1 MLQKMRKYQFLFEE
15 LVKRDFKKKYKRTV
29 LGMFLERPIPFADVV
44 GHEFGFTQFFG
55 RSTPHY
61 TIYLFSGQLVFS
73 YFTDAT
79 NSGMS
84 SLMDNSTIFSKIN
97 VPKYMFLLSK
107 NVSSFI
113 NFCLTLVVFLLFV
126 AIDGIPFR
134 WTFLFAALPNRM
146 PGCVQ
151 YRHGTYPICAVY
163 GFQRCQISLYGG
175 YTGHYVFFCNLL

>member
-29 LGMFLERPIPFADVV
+29 LGMFWSVLSPLLMLLVMSLV
-44 GHEFGFTQFFG
+44 FTQFFG

-84 SLMDNSTIFSKIN
+84 SLMDNSTIFSKMSEGCFSTFVIFPLQDWSASLAQIAS
-97 VPKYMFLLSK
+97 VPPSW
-107 NVSSFI
+107 N
-113 NFCLTLVVFLLFV
+113 C
-126 AIDGIPFR
+126 GGR
-134 WTFLFAALPNRM
+134 
-146 PGCVQ
+146 
-151 YRHGTYPICAVY
+151 
-163 GFQRCQISLYGG
+163 RCTSW
-175 YTGHYVFFCNLL
+175 VEPVR